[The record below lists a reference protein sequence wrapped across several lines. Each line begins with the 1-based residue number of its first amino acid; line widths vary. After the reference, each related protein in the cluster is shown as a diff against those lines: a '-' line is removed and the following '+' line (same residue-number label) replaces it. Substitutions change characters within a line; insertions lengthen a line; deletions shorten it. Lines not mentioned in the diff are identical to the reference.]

1 MTKHFDLVG
10 VGIGPFNL
18 SLASIL
24 DKSKDFNFKF
34 FDAKKSFE
42 WHSEIMFSDSDM
54 QTSYLK
60 DLVTPVDPTSPYS
73 FLNYLVQN
81 GLFHVFMN
89 TGRQVVTRREF
100 EMYCQWV
107 TTKLEHR
114 LQFNASVSKVDFN
127 GTNFVI
133 TADGAEYTAKNI
145 CIGTGLTPRIPD
157 CTVDLIS
164 KNFFHAKSSHLADLN
179 VEGKDVVIIGGGQTG
194 VEIFRNN
201 YKSKWGKAKSIK
213 LITGRSGLQPL
224 DESPFTNEFFTPN
237 YVEDF
242 FPMNQARKEPIVKSQ
257 KLASD
262 GNTPAYLEDIY
273 RELYQLKF
281 VEGNTQDIQILPSRI
296 LNDAKDI
303 NGKYLL
309 VLDNNF
315 SEGLDEVA
323 ADVVILCTGFSNT
336 IPKILDPIKSQIS
349 FDQEGRFAFNQDF
362 SVKWNGS
369 TDNKVFAL
377 NFSRHC
383 HGISEPQ
390 TSLMAWRSAT
400 IANVVLGEKLYL
412 TSKQVPNFMSYT
424 KQ

>member
-1 MTKHFDLVG
+1 MTKHYDLVG

-18 SLASIL
+18 SLASVL
-24 DKSKDFNFKF
+24 DKSKDFNFRF

-81 GLFHVFMN
+81 GLFHAFMN

-107 TTKLEHR
+107 TKQLEHR
-114 LQFNASVSKVDFN
+114 LQFDTPISNVDFN
-127 GTNFVI
+127 GSNFVI
-133 TADGAEYTAKNI
+133 TAGAEQFTAKNI
-145 CIGTGLTPRIPD
+145 CIGTGITPRIPE

-164 KNFFHAKSSHLADLN
+164 NNFFHAKSSQLADLN
-179 VEGKDVVIIGGGQTG
+179 VDGKDVVIIGGGQTG

-224 DESPFTNEFFTPN
+224 DESPFTNEFFTPS

-242 FPMNQARKEPIVKSQ
+242 FPMDQERKGPIVKSQ

-262 GNTPAYLEDIY
+262 GNTPSYLEDIY

-281 VEGNTQDIQILPSRI
+281 VEGTSQDIQILPSRR
-296 LNDAKDI
+296 LNDASEI
-303 NGKYLL
+303 NGRYLL
-309 VLDNNF
+309 VLDNDF
-315 SEGLDEVA
+315 SEGLDEIA

-336 IPKILDPIKSQIS
+336 IPKILDPIRSKIS
-349 FDQEGRFAFNQDF
+349 FDQEDRFIFNQDF

-412 TSKQVPNFMSYT
+412 TAKQAPNFMSYT
-424 KQ
+424 KK

>member
-1 MTKHFDLVG
+1 MIKHYDLIG

-18 SLASIL
+18 SLAAIL
-24 DKSKDFNFKF
+24 DKSKEFNFRF
-34 FDAKKSFE
+34 FDAKKSFD

-54 QTSYLK
+54 QTSYMK

-81 GLFHVFMN
+81 GLFHAFMN

-107 TTKLEHR
+107 TTELAHR
-114 LQFNASVSKVDFN
+114 LQFNTPVSNIDFN

-133 TADGAEYTAKNI
+133 TAGNEEFTAKNI
-145 CIGTGLTPRIPD
+145 CIGTGLTPRIPE
-157 CTVDLIS
+157 CTTELIS
-164 KNFFHAKSSHLADLN
+164 KNFFHAKSSQLAELN

-194 VEIFRNN
+194 VEIFRNS

-213 LITGRSGLQPL
+213 VVTGRSGLQPL

-237 YVEDF
+237 YVEEF
-242 FPMNQARKEPIVKSQ
+242 FPMDLVKKEPIVKSQ

-262 GNTPAYLEDIY
+262 GNTPTYLEDIY
-273 RELYQLKF
+273 KELYQLKF
-281 VEGNTQDIQILPSRI
+281 VEGDTREIQILPNRR
-296 LNDAKDI
+296 LNDAKEI

-309 VLDNNF
+309 VLDNHF
-315 SEGLDEVA
+315 SDGLDEIA

-336 IPKILDPIKSQIS
+336 IPKILDPIRSKIS
-349 FDQEGRFAFNQDF
+349 FDQEDRFVFNQDF

-377 NFSRHC
+377 NFSRHS

-400 IANVVLGEKLYL
+400 IANVLLGEKLYL
-412 TSKQVPNFMSYT
+412 KAKKAPNFMSYI

>member
-1 MTKHFDLVG
+1 MTKHYDLIG

-24 DKSKDFNFKF
+24 DKAENFNYKF

-107 TTKLEHR
+107 TQKLEHR
-114 LQFNASVSKVDFN
+114 LQFNALVSNVDFN
-127 GTNFVI
+127 GSNFII
-133 TADGAEYTAKNI
+133 TAGTEEFTAKNI
-145 CIGTGLTPRIPD
+145 CIGTGLTPRIPE

-164 KNFFHAKSSHLADLN
+164 KNFFHAKSAELAELN
-179 VEGKDVVIIGGGQTG
+179 VEGKDIVIIGGGQTG

-201 YKSKWGKAKSIK
+201 FKSKWGKAKSLK
-213 LITGRSGLQPL
+213 LITGRSALQPL

-237 YVEDF
+237 YVDQF
-242 FPMNQARKEPIVKSQ
+242 FHIDPAKKEPIVKSQ

-262 GNTPAYLEDIY
+262 GNTPAYLEEIY

-281 VEGNTQDIQILPSRI
+281 VENNPLDIQILPSRR
-296 LNDAKDI
+296 LNEAKDI

-309 VLDNNF
+309 VLENNF
-315 SEGLDEVA
+315 SEGLDEIS
-323 ADVVILCTGFSNT
+323 ADIVILCTGFSNT
-336 IPKILDPIKSQIS
+336 IPKIIDPIRSKIS
-349 FDQEGRFAFNQDF
+349 FDQEDRFVFNQDF
-362 SVKWNGS
+362 SVKWNGPA
-369 TDNKVFAL
+369 DNKVFAL

-400 IANVVLGEKLYL
+400 IANVVLGGKLYL
-412 TSKQVPNFMSYT
+412 QQKQAPNFMSYI

>member
-1 MTKHFDLVG
+1 MAKHYDLIG

-24 DKSKDFNFKF
+24 DKSKDFNYRF

-81 GLFHVFMN
+81 GLFHAFMN

-107 TTKLEHR
+107 TTQLDHR
-114 LQFNASVSKVDFN
+114 LQFNTPVSKVDFN
-127 GTNFVI
+127 GSNFVL
-133 TADGAEYTAKNI
+133 TAGTEEYTAKNI
-145 CIGTGLTPRIPD
+145 CIGTGLTPRIPE
-157 CTVDLIS
+157 CTEKFIS
-164 KNFFHAKSSHLADLN
+164 KNFFHAKSSELSQLN

-201 YKSKWGKAKSIK
+201 FKGKWGNAKSLK
-213 LITGRSGLQPL
+213 LITGRSALQPL

-237 YVEDF
+237 YVDEF
-242 FPMNQARKEPIVKSQ
+242 FNVDPVKKESIVKSQ

-262 GNTPAYLEDIY
+262 GNTPAYLEEIY

-281 VEGNTQDIQILPSRI
+281 VQGSSQDLQILPSRR
-296 LNDAKDI
+296 LNDVTEI

-309 VLDNNF
+309 VLENNF
-315 SEGLDEVA
+315 SEGMDEIA
-323 ADVVILCTGFSNT
+323 ADIVILCTGFSNT

-349 FDQEGRFAFNQDF
+349 FDQEERFEFNKDF

-369 TDNKVFAL
+369 TENKVFAL

-400 IANVVLGEKLYL
+400 IANVVLEEKLYL
-412 TSKQVPNFMSYT
+412 TAKNAPNFMSYI

>member
-1 MTKHFDLVG
+1 MVKHFDLIG

-24 DKSKDFNFKF
+24 DKSKNYDYKF
-34 FDAKKSFE
+34 FDSKKSFE

-89 TGRQVVTRREF
+89 TGRQIVTRREF
-100 EMYCQWV
+100 EMYFQWV
-107 TTKLEHR
+107 TRQLDHR
-114 LQFNASVSKVDFN
+114 LQFNSPVSNIDFN
-127 GTNFVI
+127 GSNFVI
-133 TADGAEYTAKNI
+133 TAGKEDFTAKNI
-145 CIGTGLTPRIPD
+145 CIGTGLTPRIPE
-157 CTVDLIS
+157 CTTDLIS
-164 KNFFHAKSSHLADLN
+164 KKFFHAKSGELAALN
-179 VEGKDVVIIGGGQTG
+179 VEDKDVVIIGGGQTG

-201 YKSKWGKAKSIK
+201 FKSKWGRPKSLK
-213 LITGRSGLQPL
+213 LITGRSALQPL

-237 YVEDF
+237 YVEEF
-242 FPMNQARKEPIVKSQ
+242 FPIDSCKKDPIVKSQ

-262 GNTPAYLEDIY
+262 GNTPAYLEEIY

-281 VEGNTQDIQILPSRI
+281 VENNPLDIQILPSRR
-296 LNDAKDI
+296 LNEAKDI
-303 NGKYLL
+303 DGRYLL
-309 VLDNNF
+309 ILENNY
-315 SEGLDEVA
+315 SDGLEEIA
-323 ADVVILCTGFSNT
+323 ADIVILCTGFSNT
-336 IPKILDPIKSQIS
+336 IPKLLDPIRSQIS
-349 FDQEGRFAFNQDF
+349 FDQEDRFVFNQDF
-362 SVKWNGS
+362 SVKWNGP
-369 TDNKVFAL
+369 TDNKIFAL

-400 IANVVLGEKLYL
+400 IANVVLGEKFYL
-412 TSKQVPNFMSYT
+412 TQKQVPNFMSYI
-424 KQ
+424 KH

>member
-1 MTKHFDLVG
+1 MAKHYDLIG

-18 SLASIL
+18 SLAAVL
-24 DKSKDFNFKF
+24 DKAQNFNYRF
-34 FDAKKSFE
+34 FDSKKAFE

-81 GLFHVFMN
+81 GLFHLFMN

-107 TTKLEHR
+107 THKLEHR
-114 LQFNASVSKVDFN
+114 LQFNSPVSNVDFN
-127 GTNFVI
+127 GSNFVI
-133 TADGAEYTAKNI
+133 TAGNEAFTAKNI
-145 CIGTGLTPRIPD
+145 CIGTGLTPRIPE
-157 CTVDLIS
+157 CTTDLIS
-164 KNFFHAKSSHLADLN
+164 KNFFHAKSSELAGLN
-179 VEGKDVVIIGGGQTG
+179 VEGKDIVIIGGGQTG

-201 YKSKWGKAKSIK
+201 FKSKWGKAKSLKI
-213 LITGRSGLQPL
+213 ITGRSALQPL

-237 YVEDF
+237 YVDEF
-242 FPMNQARKEPIVKSQ
+242 FHIDPVKKGPIVKSQ

-262 GNTPAYLEDIY
+262 GNTPAYLEEIY
-273 RELYQLKF
+273 RELYQLKY
-281 VEGNTQDIQILPSRI
+281 VENNPMDIQILPCRR
-296 LNDAKDI
+296 LNEARDI
-303 NGKYLL
+303 NGRYLL
-309 VLDNNF
+309 LLENNF
-315 SEGLDEVA
+315 SEGLDEIS
-323 ADVVILCTGFSNT
+323 ADIVILCTGFSNT
-336 IPKILDPIKSQIS
+336 IPKILDPIRSKIS
-349 FDQEGRFAFNQDF
+349 FDQEDRFVFNQDF

-369 TDNKVFAL
+369 AENKVFAL

-400 IANVVLGEKLYL
+400 IANVVLGEKFYL
-412 TSKQVPNFMSYT
+412 QQKQAPNFMSYI

>member
-1 MTKHFDLVG
+1 MPFKTFF
-10 VGIGPFNL
+10 GI
-18 SLASIL
+18 
-24 DKSKDFNFKF
+24 K
-34 FDAKKSFE
+34 
-42 WHSEIMFSDSDM
+42 
-54 QTSYLK
+54 
-60 DLVTPVDPTSPYS
+60 
-73 FLNYLVQN
+73 
-81 GLFHVFMN
+81 
-89 TGRQVVTRREF
+89 EF

-114 LQFNASVSKVDFN
+114 LQFNAPVSKVDFN

-315 SEGLDEVA
+315 SEGLDEIA

-336 IPKILDPIKSQIS
+336 IPKILDPIKSQIG

>member
-1 MTKHFDLVG
+1 MTKHFDLIG

-18 SLASIL
+18 SLAAIL
-24 DKSKDFNFKF
+24 DKAKDFNYKF

-81 GLFHVFMN
+81 GLFNAFMN
-89 TGRQVVTRREF
+89 TGRKVVTRREF

-107 TTKLEHR
+107 TRELDSR
-114 LQFNASVSKVDFN
+114 LQFNSAVSSVDFN
-127 GTNFVI
+127 GSNFVI
-133 TADGAEYTAKNI
+133 TAGGEQFTSKHI
-145 CIGTGLTPRIPD
+145 CIGTGLTPRIPE
-157 CTVDLIS
+157 CTTALIS
-164 KNFFHAKSSHLADLN
+164 KNFFHAKSSELADLN
-179 VEGKDVVIIGGGQTG
+179 VDGKDVVIIGGGQTG

-201 YKSKWGKAKSIK
+201 FKSKWGKAKSLK
-213 LITGRSGLQPL
+213 LITGRSALQPL

-237 YVEDF
+237 YVEEF
-242 FPMNQARKEPIVKSQ
+242 FHIDPSKKEPIVKSQ

-262 GNTPAYLEDIY
+262 GNTPAYLEEIY

-281 VEGNTQDIQILPSRI
+281 VEGSSQDIQILPSRR
-296 LNDAKDI
+296 LNEAREI

-309 VLDNNF
+309 VLENNF
-315 SEGLDEVA
+315 SEGQDEIS
-323 ADVVILCTGFSNT
+323 ADIVILCTGFSNT
-336 IPKILDPIKSQIS
+336 IPKILDPIRSNIS
-349 FDQEGRFAFNQDF
+349 FDEEERFVFNKDF

-369 TDNKVFAL
+369 LDNKVFAL

-412 TSKQVPNFMSYT
+412 KAAQAPNFMSYI